1 MSFQSPLWLIALL
14 AVPAVLGA
22 YVLLERRRARFGAR
36 FANPALLPNVVGRAP
51 GRLRHLPLAVFLVG
65 LVTMVL
71 GVARPHATISV
82 PREEATVMLAID
94 ISRSMR
100 ATDVKPSR
108 LRAAEAAAEAFVHK
122 VPKKFR
128 IGIVSFASAARL
140 ALPPTSD
147 RTLVHTALQDLV
159 PGQGTAIGD
168 AVELA
173 VRTALRE
180 RTSDG
185 KIPPTA
191 VLLISDGARDGGRT
205 APLAAALHA
214 RARHIPVYTIVL
226 GTQEGVVHDTITGGF
241 RVDIHVPPSP
251 QTLQLIARVSGGRSF
266 SAPDDSR
273 LHDVYT
279 RLGSLLGHKNEGRE
293 ITDVFAGSAAL
304 LLLVGGGMSMFWFR
318 RLP

>member
-1 MSFQSPLWLIALL
+1 VPVVIA
-14 AVPAVLGA
+14 A
-22 YVLLERRRARFGAR
+22 YVALERRRARYGAR
-36 FANPALLPNVVGRAP
+36 FANPALLPNVVGRGP
-51 GRLRHLPLAVFLVG
+51 GRLRHLPLLVLLVG

-71 GVARPHATISV
+71 GVARPHATV
-82 PREEATVMLAID
+82 TVAREQATVMIAID

-108 LRAAEAAAEAFVHK
+108 LGAAVKAADAFVQK

-147 RTLVHTALQDLV
+147 RTLVGTALRDLV

-168 AVELA
+168 AVELS
-173 VRTALRE
+173 VRTARRE

-191 VLLISDGARDGGRT
+191 VLVISDGARDGGRT
-205 APLAAALHA
+205 APATAARHA
-214 RARHIPVYTIVL
+214 KSLHIPVYTIAI
-226 GTQEGVVHDTITGGF
+226 GTQNGVVHETLTGGF

-251 QTLQLIARVSGGRSF
+251 QTLQQIAQVSGGQSF
-266 SAPDDSR
+266 TAPTDSR
-273 LHDVYT
+273 LREVYG
-279 RLGSLLGHKNEGRE
+279 RLGSLLGHKSQDRE
-293 ITDVFAGSAAL
+293 VTDVFAGGAAL

-318 RLP
+318 RLR

>member
-1 MSFQSPLWLIALL
+1 
-14 AVPAVLGA
+14 VA
-22 YVLLERRRARFGAR
+22 YVVLERRRARYGAR
-36 FANPALLPNVVGRAP
+36 FASPALLPNVVGRGP
-51 GRLRHLPLAVFLVG
+51 GRLRHLPLLVLLVG

-71 GVARPHATISV
+71 GVARPHATV
-82 PREEATVMLAID
+82 TVAREQATVMIAMD

-108 LRAAEAAAEAFVHK
+108 LGAAVEAADAFVEK

-140 ALPPTSD
+140 ALPPTTD
-147 RTLVHTALQDLV
+147 RTLVATALKDLV

-168 AVELA
+168 AVELS
-173 VRTALRE
+173 VRTARRE

-191 VLLISDGARDGGRT
+191 VLVISDGARNGGRT
-205 APLAAALHA
+205 APATAARHA
-214 RARHIPVYTIVL
+214 RALHIPVYTIVI
-226 GTQEGVVHDTITGGF
+226 GTDSGVVHETLTGGF

-251 QTLQLIARVSGGRSF
+251 QTLQQIAKVSGGQSF
-266 SAPDDSR
+266 TAPTDSR
-273 LHDVYT
+273 LREVYG
-279 RLGSLLGHKNEGRE
+279 RLGSLLGHRSKDRE
-293 ITDVFAGSAAL
+293 ITDVFAGGAAL

>member
-1 MSFQSPLWLIALL
+1 
-14 AVPAVLGA
+14 VPVVVAA
-22 YVLLERRRARFGAR
+22 YLVLERRRARYGAR
-36 FANPALLPNVVGRAP
+36 FANPALLPNVVGRGP
-51 GRLRHLPLAVFLVG
+51 GRLRHLPLAVLLVG
-65 LVTMVL
+65 LVAMVL
-71 GVARPHATISV
+71 GVARPHATV
-82 PREEATVMLAID
+82 TVAREQATVMIAID

-108 LRAAEAAAEAFVHK
+108 LGAAVEAADAFVQK

-147 RTLVHTALQDLV
+147 RTLVATALRDLV

-173 VRTALRE
+173 VRTARRE

-191 VLLISDGARDGGRT
+191 VLVISDGARDGGRT
-205 APLAAALHA
+205 APATA
-214 RARHIPVYTIVL
+214 ARHAKALQIPVYTIVI
-226 GTQEGVVHDTITGGF
+226 GTPDGVVHETLAGGF

-251 QTLQLIARVSGGRSF
+251 QTLQQIAHISGGQSF
-266 SAPDDSR
+266 TVATDSR
-273 LHDVYT
+273 LREVYG
-279 RLGSLLGHKNEGRE
+279 RLGSLLGHRSQDRE
-293 ITDVFAGSAAL
+293 ITDVFAGGAAL

>member
-1 MSFQSPLWLIALL
+1 MPVVIA
-14 AVPAVLGA
+14 A
-22 YVLLERRRARFGAR
+22 YVVLERRRARYGAR
-36 FANPALLPNVVGRAP
+36 FASPALLPNVVGRGP
-51 GRLRHLPLAVFLVG
+51 GRLRHLPLLVLLVG

-71 GVARPHATISV
+71 GVARPHATV
-82 PREEATVMLAID
+82 TVAREQATVMIAMD

-108 LRAAEAAAEAFVHK
+108 LGAAVEAADAFVEK

-140 ALPPTSD
+140 ALPPTTD
-147 RTLVHTALQDLV
+147 RTLVATALKDLV

-168 AVELA
+168 AVELS
-173 VRTALRE
+173 VRTARRE

-191 VLLISDGARDGGRT
+191 VLVISDGARDGGRT
-205 APLAAALHA
+205 APAAAARHA
-214 RARHIPVYTIVL
+214 KALHIPVYTIVI
-226 GTQEGVVHDTITGGF
+226 GTQNGIVHETLTGGF

-251 QTLQLIARVSGGRSF
+251 ETLQQIAKVSGGQSF
-266 SAPDDSR
+266 TAPTDSR
-273 LHDVYT
+273 LREVYG
-279 RLGSLLGHKNEGRE
+279 RLGSLLGHKSKDRE
-293 ITDVFAGSAAL
+293 ITDVFAGGAAL

>member
-1 MSFQSPLWLIALL
+1 
-14 AVPAVLGA
+14 VPAVVAA
-22 YVLLERRRARFGAR
+22 YVVLERRRARFGAR
-36 FANPALLPNVVGRAP
+36 FASPALLPNVVGRGP
-51 GRLRHLPLAVFLVG
+51 GRLRHLPLVVLLVG
-65 LVTMVL
+65 LVAMVL
-71 GVARPHATISV
+71 GVARPHATV
-82 PREEATVMLAID
+82 TVAREQATVMIAMD

-108 LRAAEAAAEAFVHK
+108 LGAAVMAADAFVAK

-147 RTLVHTALQDLV
+147 RTLVATALKDLV

-173 VRTALRE
+173 VRTARRE

-185 KIPPTA
+185 RIPPTA
-191 VLLISDGARDGGRT
+191 VLVISDGARVGGRT
-205 APLAAALHA
+205 TPAAAARHA
-214 RARHIPVYTIVL
+214 KSLHIPVYTIVL
-226 GTQEGVVHDTITGGF
+226 GTQNGVVHDTLPGGF
-241 RVDIHVPPSP
+241 RVNIQVPPSP
-251 QTLQLIARVSGGRSF
+251 QTLQQIAQLSGGRSF
-266 SAPDDSR
+266 TAPTDSR
-273 LHDVYT
+273 LREVYG
-279 RLGSLLGHKNEGRE
+279 RLGSLLGHRSKDRE
-293 ITDVFAGSAAL
+293 ITDVFAGGAAL

>member
-1 MSFQSPLWLIALL
+1 MSFQSPLWLIGLVI
-14 AVPAVLGA
+14 VPLVVAG
-22 YVLLERRRARFGAR
+22 YVVLERRRARYGAR
-36 FANPALLPNVVGRAP
+36 FASPALLPNVVGRGP
-51 GRLRHLPLAVFLVG
+51 GRLRHLPLAVLLVG
-65 LVTMVL
+65 LVAMVL
-71 GVARPHATISV
+71 GVARPHATITV

-94 ISRSMR
+94 ISRSMK

-108 LRAAEAAAEAFVHK
+108 LRAAEKAAEAFVEK

-140 ALPPTSD
+140 ALAPTDD
-147 RTLVHTALQDLV
+147 RTLVHTALADLV

-168 AVELA
+168 AVELSL
-173 VRTALRE
+173 RTALKQ

-185 KIPPTA
+185 RVPPTA
-191 VLLISDGARDGGRT
+191 VLMISDGARDGGRIAPAT
-205 APLAAALHA
+205 AAQHAKAL
-214 RARHIPVYTIVL
+214 HIPVYTIVL
-226 GTQEGVVHDTITGGF
+226 GTQNGVVHDTVTGGF

-251 QTLQLIARVSGGRSF
+251 QTLRQIAQVSGGRSF
-266 SAPDDSR
+266 SVGDEAR
-273 LHDVYT
+273 LRDVYT
-279 RLGSLLGHKNEGRE
+279 RLGSLLGHKTKDRE